1 MNSNSLKYLLGALLV
16 TGCASTKAESHTPAV
31 TDALAS
37 SPPQPESKPVSVE
50 PAGNPSMPSVK
61 SEQVGEP
68 SPAGPPDIAFREVP
82 GVGVGAS
89 SGEDVEEPMPTVRRQ
104 TLNVTIASKTVPD
117 FINTVF
123 GELLEVG
130 FVIGP
135 GVQERQDKV
144 ALRSVNNID
153 SRDLFEVAMNALK
166 DYGIGAYSKDGVLHF
181 VEYEELKRAMPRYVR
196 ARARDHVPQ
205 TLRPV
210 VQYVQLISA
219 NAQDVANQLAD
230 VFPDKN
236 VITIKPNQGT
246 NSLTLS
252 GLPDEVDRAL
262 SIVDVLDVPQYA
274 GSRVATFRPENWKA
288 PDLVKQLNDLLTVE
302 GFSVSTTAAVS
313 RNINLISIANT
324 NQVSIFAK
332 DEVSLQHAL
341 DSALRLDRDARPIS
355 TVKSAHVYK
364 TKFYNA
370 EELASVLD
378 QVLAAGSVSDGASLS
393 PVATVA
399 QPLVAAEGSFNTGSE
414 IAVPRLSSGR
424 IVVEKQGNRLIY
436 FGTDEEFQGLL
447 QLLERIDTPAD
458 EVLLEVT
465 IAEVS
470 LNDETRSGLEFLFEQ
485 LGSKGYAVSAGTSGG
500 LGLATG
506 GFLGSLTS
514 GEFLVD
520 FGALATN
527 SQVNVL
533 SEPRIVTKSGA
544 KASINVGQ
552 EVPTISSQRAAPTQV
567 GGSTDVLQS
576 IQYRETGIILD
587 IEPTVFSDYRIDLK
601 ISQEVSAAE
610 PNENQAIGSPIIS
623 NRSLV
628 TELSLTDSSTVL
640 LGGLIENRFTR
651 GQTGVPLLKDIP
663 WLGRAFRTE
672 TLTSSQTVL
681 LVMITPYILTD
692 QSDRQ
697 RPLENFRD
705 HANFAMRR
713 NLNERA
719 TTLLKPRDDMEI
731 PEIKTLEGYQ

>member
-1 MNSNSLKYLLGALLV
+1 MNTNNLKYIFGALLV
-16 TGCASTKAESHTPAV
+16 TGCATTKADPPMVSV
-31 TDALAS
+31 KDALTGS
-37 SPPQPESKPVSVE
+37 PQPATMPPPADPARTPEPPSVQTEPVSETPIAANV
-50 PAGNPSMPSVK
+50 
-61 SEQVGEP
+61 
-68 SPAGPPDIAFREVP
+68 PDIDFREVP
-82 GVGVGAS
+82 KVGAAAT
-89 SGEDVEEPMPTVRRQ
+89 SGEDAEEPMPKVRRQ
-104 TLNVTIASKTVPD
+104 TLNVTIASRTVPD

-153 SRDLFEVAMNALK
+153 SRDLFEVAINALK

-181 VEYEELKRAMPRYVR
+181 VEYEELKRSMPRFVR

-210 VQYVQLISA
+210 VQYVQLVSA
-219 NAQDVANQLAD
+219 NAPDVASQLAE

-236 VITIKPNQGT
+236 VIAIKSNQGT

-252 GLPDEVDRAL
+252 GLPEEVDRAL
-262 SIVDVLDVPQYA
+262 SIIDVMDVPEYA

-288 PDLVKQLNDLLTVE
+288 PDLVRQLNDLLTVE
-302 GFSVSTTAAVS
+302 GFSVSTNAAVS

-324 NQVSIFAK
+324 NQVSIFSK
-332 DEVSLQHAL
+332 DEASLQHAL
-341 DSALRLDRDARPIS
+341 DGALRLDRDARPVS
-355 TVKSAHVYK
+355 TVRSAHVYK

-370 EELASVLD
+370 QELATVVD
-378 QVLAAGSVSDGASLS
+378 QVLAAGNLPDGAGMAPAISL
-393 PVATVA
+393 V
-399 QPLVAAEGSFNTGSE
+399 QPAGAAAGSLNEGSQM
-414 IAVPRLSSGR
+414 AVPRLSTGR

-447 QLLERIDTPAD
+447 KLLERIDTPAD

-506 GFLGSLTS
+506 GFLGSLKS
-514 GEFLVD
+514 GDYSID

-544 KASINVGQ
+544 TASINVGQ
-552 EVPTISSQRAAPTQV
+552 EVPTISSQRAGPTQV

-663 WLGRAFRTE
+663 LLGRAFRTE

-697 RPLENFRD
+697 EPLKNFRD

-713 NLNERA
+713 NLNEPA
-719 TTLLKPRDDMEI
+719 MTLLKPREEMEI
-731 PEIKTLEGYQ
+731 PEIRTLEGYQ